1 MYFVPVGMTTAI
13 TPLFSVQGWREAR
26 EALILI
32 MMWGMWSL
40 HLKERTFSLTAA
52 DLFTAL
58 LFGETGESISAPH
71 WPITLFLSITMKW
84 VRFQVW
90 IE

>member
-32 MMWGMWSL
+32 MMWGM
-40 HLKERTFSLTAA
+40 
-52 DLFTAL
+52 
-58 LFGETGESISAPH
+58 
-71 WPITLFLSITMKW
+71 
-84 VRFQVW
+84 
-90 IE
+90 